1 MTLFNFLLTI
11 HIILG
16 GTGLLLGTVVMFLKK
31 GDKRHKLIGN
41 IYFYSMLGTGIFAMS
56 LSYFHPNQFL
66 FITAVFTIY
75 MILTGKRYLKKKKIG
90 DVTQLDWL
98 LTIAMLVF
106 GIAFIGLGSNGII
119 KSNYF
124 GIVLVVFGGLSL
136 LFVYQDYRNFKG
148 QSTIKNFWLTTH
160 LQRMVGSFIAAF
172 TAFIVVNN
180 TLIPE
185 ILAWLLPTAN
195 LVPFITIW
203 RRKYQVKIDNNER
216 SSKKPTA

>member
-1 MTLFNFLLTI
+1 MTLFNFLLAI

-16 GTGLLLGTVVMFLKK
+16 GAGLLLGTLVMFLKK

-41 IYFYSMLGTGIFAMS
+41 IYFYTMLGTGLFAMVLAYLNPS
-56 LSYFHPNQFL
+56 QFL

-75 MILTGKRYLKKKKIG
+75 MILTGKRYLKKKKIS

-98 LTIAMLVF
+98 LTITMLVF
-106 GIAFIGLGSNGII
+106 GIAFIGLGTNGIM

-124 GIVLVVFGGLSL
+124 GIVLVVFGGLGL

-148 QSTIKNFWLTTH
+148 KSSIKNFWLTTH
-160 LQRMVGSFIAAF
+160 LQRMVGSYIAAF

-180 TLIPE
+180 ALLSE
-185 ILAWLLPTAN
+185 ILAWLLPTAI
-195 LVPFITIW
+195 LVPFITVW
-203 RRKYQVKIDNNER
+203 RRKYQVKIDKNI
-216 SSKKPTA
+216 

>member
-1 MTLFNFLLTI
+1 MTLFNFLLII

-16 GTGLLLGTVVMFLKK
+16 GTGLLLGTLVMFLKK

-41 IYFYSMLGTGIFAMS
+41 IYFYAMLGTGIFAMV
-56 LSYFHPNQFL
+56 LAYLNLNQFL

-98 LTIAMLVF
+98 LTITMLVF
-106 GIAFIGLGSNGII
+106 GIAFIGLGTNGIM
-119 KSNYF
+119 KNNYF

-148 QSTIKNFWLTTH
+148 KSSIKNFWLTTH
-160 LQRMVGSFIAAF
+160 LQRMVGSYIAAL

-180 TLIPE
+180 TLLPD
-185 ILAWLLPTAN
+185 ILAWLLPTAI
-195 LVPFITIW
+195 LVPFISIW
-203 RRKYQVKIDNNER
+203 RRKYQVKINKNI
-216 SSKKPTA
+216 

>member
-1 MTLFNFLLTI
+1 MTLFNFFLII
-11 HIILG
+11 HIFLG
-16 GTGLLLGTVVMFLKK
+16 GTGLLLGTFAMFLKK

-41 IYFYSMLGTGIFAMS
+41 IYFYSMLGTGLFAMA
-56 LSYFHPNQFL
+56 LSYLHPSQFL

-75 MILTGKRYLKKKKIG
+75 MILTGKRYLKKKSIS
-90 DVTQLDWL
+90 DVTTLDWL
-98 LTIAMLVF
+98 LTITMLIF
-106 GIAFIGLGSNGII
+106 GIAFIGLGTSGII

-148 QSTIKNFWLTTH
+148 QSSIKNFWLTTH
-160 LQRMVGSFIAAF
+160 LQRMTGSFIAAL

-180 TLIPE
+180 SLLPE
-185 ILAWLLPTAN
+185 ILAWLLPAAV

-203 RRKYQVKIDNNER
+203 RRKYQIKIDG
-216 SSKKPTA
+216 KV